1 MECQVCTTTHLTLS
15 KWKTWADDRTRIS
28 SKNCQKSQIVTFRF
42 HYLDSQKKKKPS
54 IDIIMC
60 EIALELCTFTQKTK
74 QFCIVKSK
82 AACWLLIQGIHDNSW
97 IYMTDI
103 YRDTL
108 LGCNDYIWY
117 WICPSTQRMQF
128 PRYDISTI
136 AMSFNLLLTVKFYD
150 LWMIYN

>member
-103 YRDTL
+103 YTEIHYLAAMITFDIGYVQAPK
-108 LGCNDYIWY
+108 GCNV
-117 WICPSTQRMQF
+117 PG
-128 PRYDISTI
+128 TI
-136 AMSFNLLLTVKFYD
+136 FTT
-150 LWMIYN
+150 